1 MKSETRQR
9 IQQHSLWLSLL
20 VHALFLTSLVTFV
33 RFTPPAPSP
42 RLPASVS
49 AYAAAMPLAPAAPAP
64 ATPPAPTPQAIA
76 KPLQAPKKRP
86 DAIVEHPIQQAA
98 QAAPAPAKAR
108 PAKPQPVRFSGA
120 RQPINLTHDFD
131 REPLQLVGEDKI
143 VPPLVRLLAGAISP
157 HLFYPRTAA
166 EFNLQG
172 VVLVGFTL
180 HPEGY
185 ITGVKIVKSSG
196 TGVLDDAARSGVGAA
211 NSIGNVTQYVSQPE
225 FLVVGIIFG

>member
-20 VHALFLTSLVTFV
+20 VHALFFTSLVTFV
-33 RFTPPAPSP
+33 RFTPPVAPP
-42 RLPASVS
+42 RLPSSVS
-49 AYAAAMPLAPAAPAP
+49 AYAAALPPAAPASV
-64 ATPPAPTPQAIA
+64 ATPAATQPSAP

-86 DAIVEHPIQQAA
+86 DAIVEHPVQQSA
-98 QAAPAPAKAR
+98 QAASAATQAP
-108 PAKPQPVRFSGA
+108 PTKPQPVRFSGA
-120 RQPINLTHDFD
+120 RQPINLTHAFD

-143 VPPLVRLLAGAISP
+143 VPPLVRLLASAISP

-185 ITGVKIVKSSG
+185 ITGVRIVKSSG

-211 NSIGNVTQYVSQPE
+211 HSIGNVMQYVSQPE